1 MKDYILIKGRCGL
14 EYYDENGIKYDID
27 SEMCIS
33 DEYNYAIYADSISLE
48 GKLLLL
54 LCVEEK
60 EKIIDRVL
68 LLCKKK
74 KMKPKVF
81 YDK

>member
-14 EYYDENGIKYDID
+14 EYYDENGIKYNID
-27 SEMCIS
+27 SEMCVS
-33 DEYNYAIYADSISLE
+33 DEYNYAIYVDSILLD
-48 GKLLLL
+48 GKLLSH
-54 LCVEEK
+54 VEEK

-68 LLCKKK
+68 FLCKEK